1 MKFYTT
7 KPKLKKEDRKELD
20 KKLTTL
26 DKWILDHCKFGRD
39 MGSIQNECRPYE
51 NKFGLKVFAPLPT
64 VRIAVTK
71 LEKLG
76 VLVRR

>member
-7 KPKLKKEDRKELD
+7 KPKLKKEAKKELEG
-20 KKLTTL
+20 KLTTL
-26 DKWILDHCKFGRD
+26 DKWILDNCKSGRD
-39 MGSIQNECRPYE
+39 IGSIQNECRPYK

-64 VRIAVTK
+64 VRVAVAK